1 MLDKVLVENIHNHG
15 FDTFTC
21 LQEKTEDINQI
32 PSKAKSELRLF
43 RRNKNCSDEND
54 KFDHGEKQTVK
65 CDFCQK
71 EFSQLQNLNQHIAI
85 VHNKKSKIQ
94 PSSFKNTE
102 TNSRFVKKEKSHC
115 KSDKSVVRLSP
126 ESILIKNMNRGQ
138 ENENVNNKT
147 PIPKGTVVSKDLVKM
162 STNAN
167 GMAIRVVEFSNWG
180 YKIRKT
186 FA

>member
-15 FDTFTC
+15 FDTFTS
-21 LQEKTEDINQI
+21 LQEKTKEINQI

-43 RRNKNCSDEND
+43 RRNKNYSDEND

-85 VHNKKSKIQ
+85 VHNKKAKIQ

-115 KSDKSVVRLSP
+115 KSVVRLSH
-126 ESILIKNMNRGQ
+126 ESILNKNMNRGQ

-167 GMAIRVVEFSNWG
+167 GMAIRVVEFSNGG
-180 YKIRKT
+180 YKIRKM
-186 FA
+186 FS

>member
-1 MLDKVLVENIHNHG
+1 MKM
-15 FDTFTC
+15 T
-21 LQEKTEDINQI
+21 
-32 PSKAKSELRLF
+32 
-43 RRNKNCSDEND
+43 
-54 KFDHGEKQTVK
+54 FDHGEKQTVK

-115 KSDKSVVRLSP
+115 KSDKSVVRLSH

-138 ENENVNNKT
+138 ENENVNKKT
-147 PIPKGTVVSKDLVKM
+147 PIPNGTIVSKDLVKM

-167 GMAIRVVEFSNWG
+167 GMAIRVVEFSNGG
-180 YKIRKT
+180 YKIRKRLLPKNQHT
-186 FA
+186 RRKLLNFEFRINGELSKSAKI